1 MMIIMKV
8 MVMLQ
13 NRFNDGNDKDNNDD
27 IDILNSDDA
36 IGGGFNTNCTSRAP
50 WMDTPM
56 TH

>member
-1 MMIIMKV
+1 
-8 MVMLQ
+8 MLQ